1 MISAHDNTIYQ
12 TKPKI
17 RPNCTFSYP
26 KYPLNSFFHTIH
38 QCSKQCFFSS
48 LFIPGWFNSS
58 IYIYTDNRT
67 SHRQTAIRL
76 RVESSATAKQR
87 TGSGCAPVARMH
99 CLSSDDFFQI
109 ITALNLW
116 FTCVL
121 YVFVILRL
129 RFCVIS
135 CRRTTQQSQFHCVLT
150 GSAGLTTRMLL
161 SQRQCW
167 PAYDAN
173 YVVDNVC
180 CWHFH
185 CTSKYIA
192 NGWFFLA
199 KKKEN
204 DRVTVLVVPFV
215 RASSVMIITLWWL
228 TKRQRHYFALMRIK
242 YSLEFDFNDRLCNII
257 NAASVRFQLPP
268 HHLHAIFARAQSHTH
283 THSRTLI
290 TWTAKNDAVLW
301 LLCHLLVARWA

>member
-192 NGWFFLA
+192 NG
-199 KKKEN
+199 
-204 DRVTVLVVPFV
+204 
-215 RASSVMIITLWWL
+215 
-228 TKRQRHYFALMRIK
+228 
-242 YSLEFDFNDRLCNII
+242 
-257 NAASVRFQLPP
+257 
-268 HHLHAIFARAQSHTH
+268 
-283 THSRTLI
+283 
-290 TWTAKNDAVLW
+290 
-301 LLCHLLVARWA
+301 